1 MVLVPENEVI
11 KLDMS
16 VTDGFKFIV
25 SLGSINPEAASPA
38 MLKPPN
44 GR

>member
-1 MVLVPENEVI
+1 
-11 KLDMS
+11 MS

-25 SLGSINPEAASPA
+25 SLGSISPENAALLLPA
-38 MLKPPN
+38 SGA